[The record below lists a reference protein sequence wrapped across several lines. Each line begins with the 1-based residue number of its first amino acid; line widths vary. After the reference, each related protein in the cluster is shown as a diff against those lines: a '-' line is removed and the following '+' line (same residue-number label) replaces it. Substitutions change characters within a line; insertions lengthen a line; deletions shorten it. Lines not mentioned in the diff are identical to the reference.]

1 MENYINWVAKET
13 EHKIKLK
20 EKDLEI
26 VKLMN
31 TNARIPLL
39 ELSKKLHISKVA
51 VFNRIKNLEEKGIIT
66 GYSCFVD
73 FFKLGFKT
81 YQIGIK
87 TSMTIKEKEE
97 YLERIKDLD
106 FMSQI
111 LKLSSSKWDFLI
123 RIILNEEMFNDSLN
137 ELSDPNIQ
145 TMDILQ
151 VNKVIFLDRNKMQF
165 IEAKT
170 NSVEKLSSNEINLI
184 LELAKNSRQ
193 KIVDLSSKLKKT
205 PKTIMAMI
213 KKLQKK
219 KIILSLIT
227 EFNPFVYGT
236 EGYLFVIMTRN
247 REVQENVVKLLV
259 KENST
264 GALLNFQNPNII
276 SFHVISNLDDLKNLE
291 KTIQPFIDD
300 ILSHEFIKVEEQTV
314 YNFFPKGVYE
324 NLFYKFNA

>member
-291 KTIQPFIDD
+291 K
-300 ILSHEFIKVEEQTV
+300 ILLMT
-314 YNFFPKGVYE
+314 FFLM
-324 NLFYKFNA
+324 NS